1 MAELP
6 MGEISAAEI
15 LWDPAALGGT
25 EVSFKSAFGTV
36 NLRGTDTINPVQ
48 EERFGDADV
57 DAVHGGMV
65 MELEIPLTRTELA
78 KLVTV
83 IHGAITGDALS
94 LINKAGCKASDGW
107 KPLFIKPMCGSV
119 PDVDPATWVHIYSAY
134 PFRAFEIPY
143 DRSSQRIINVI
154 FKCFVSTVSA
164 TIDEFGTIGVN

>member
-1 MAELP
+1 MPELP
-6 MGEISAAEI
+6 FREISAAEI

-36 NLRGTDTINPVQ
+36 NLRGTDTINPIQ

-65 MELEIPLTRTELA
+65 VELEVPLTRTELA

-83 IHGAITGDALS
+83 IHGSITGDALS
-94 LINKAGCKASDGW
+94 LVNKAGCEALENA
-107 KPLFIKPMCGSV
+107 KPVFIKPMCGGL
-119 PDVDPATWVHIYSAY
+119 PDVDPATWIHLYAVY

-143 DRSSQRIINVI
+143 DRSSQRIVNVI
-154 FKCFVSTVSA
+154 FKCFVSTESA

>member
-36 NLRGTDTINPVQ
+36 NLRGTDTINPIQ

-57 DAVHGGMV
+57 QAVHGGMV
-65 MELEIPLTRTELA
+65 VELEVPLTRVELA

-83 IHGAITGDALS
+83 LHGSITGDALT
-94 LINKAGCKASDGW
+94 LINKAGCQADPKDV
-107 KPLFIKPMCGSV
+107 FIKPMCGGL
-119 PDVDPATWVHIYSAY
+119 PNVDPATWVHLFEVY

-143 DRSSQRIINVI
+143 DRSSQRIVNVI
-154 FKCFVSTVSA
+154 FKCFVSTASA
-164 TIDEFGTIGVN
+164 TLDQFGTIGVN